1 MFLLPF
7 SIFFVIREQ
16 NPPFL
21 LPNEL
26 GVPAKRHQALAEA
39 EQGGQSNSKA
49 GARERSSNAPVEH
62 CSERGF
68 GAEPQ

>member
-21 LPNEL
+21 LPNRDSRPSGRTAEL
-26 GVPAKRHQALAEA
+26 GVSVRRKRHQALAEA

-49 GARERSSNAPVEH
+49 GAV
-62 CSERGF
+62 GF

>member
-16 NPPFL
+16 KGRVL

-26 GVPAKRHQALAEA
+26 GVASKRHQALAEA

-49 GARERSSNAPVEH
+49 GAV
-62 CSERGF
+62 GF

>member
-26 GVPAKRHQALAEA
+26 GVASKRHQALAEA

-49 GARERSSNAPVEH
+49 GAV
-62 CSERGF
+62 GF